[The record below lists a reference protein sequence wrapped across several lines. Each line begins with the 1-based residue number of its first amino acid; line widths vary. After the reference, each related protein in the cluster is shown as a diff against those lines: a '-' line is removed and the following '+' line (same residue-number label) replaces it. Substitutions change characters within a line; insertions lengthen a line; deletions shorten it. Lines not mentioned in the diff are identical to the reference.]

1 MIFLCGAL
9 VLIGITWY
17 TLRMEHLS
25 VVGALAAV
33 FGISFVSGTILRA
46 IKAPEIIGYM
56 VAGIVVG
63 PHMLGLVSDGETVRV
78 LAELAVLLLMFMIG
92 LELDIS
98 LFKKYMRPA
107 LIVTVGNFLL
117 SASIMS
123 VCAYLFAWSWGLI
136 VVVSC
141 IMTLSSTAIAINLL
155 RDANLTHSDSRVR
168 VVAMLIAQDILV
180 VPMLLVI
187 GMFGEGFV
195 LRDAFSLFT
204 AFGVIALIM
213 FLVFELVSHPHIV
226 DRIEKTLLVGATNSA
241 ISGLA
246 LCFAAA
252 ALSAGIGLSAAFGA
266 FVIGLIIGNVGTV
279 GATYRTQVAP
289 IHDVLVMIFFISLG
303 LLFDVQFVI
312 THLSEIA
319 SLILAVTILK
329 IGGTFFPLLWLGET
343 RSEALTLSTTL
354 AHIGEF
360 GFVIGSTAAA
370 SSLITAEQHQLIIT
384 IIAVSLLLAPLW
396 TQCAAFINKRL
407 IPRTKTA

>member
-1 MIFLCGAL
+1 
-9 VLIGITWY
+9 
-17 TLRMEHLS
+17 MEHLS

-33 FGISFVSGTILRA
+33 FGISFVSGSILRA

-63 PHMLGLVSDGETVRV
+63 PHVLGLVSDGETVRT

-107 LIVTVGNFLL
+107 MIVTVGNFLL
-117 SASIMS
+117 TACIMTI
-123 VCAYLFAWSWGLI
+123 CTYLFAWSWGLVI
-136 VVVSC
+136 VASC

-155 RDANLTHSDSRVR
+155 RDAELTNSDSRVR
-168 VVAMLIAQDILV
+168 VIAMLIAQDVLV

-195 LRDAFSLFT
+195 LRDAFSLLT
-204 AFGVIALIM
+204 ACGVIVLVM
-213 FLVFELVSHPHIV
+213 FLVFELVSHPHLV

-252 ALSAGIGLSAAFGA
+252 ALSALIGLSAAFGA
-266 FVIGLIIGNVGTV
+266 FVVGLIIGNVGTV
-279 GATYRTQVAP
+279 GANYRTQVAP

-303 LLFDVQFVI
+303 LLFDIQFVLTHI
-312 THLSEIA
+312 TGIA
-319 SLILAVTILK
+319 MALVAVTILK
-329 IGGTFFPLLWLGET
+329 IGGTFFPLVWLGET

-360 GFVIGSTAAA
+360 GFVIGSTAVA
-370 SSLITAEQHQLIIT
+370 SSLITTDQYQFIIT

-396 TQCAAFINKRL
+396 TQGASIINRGLLTQRVKNPL
-407 IPRTKTA
+407 PQQGA